1 MRGSAPG
8 LVGRLAQFAG
18 ALRAE
23 GVRLGVGDEI
33 DGASALALVDLLDR
47 AEVHRALRI
56 ALKLP
61 RESWDL
67 YDRLFAEYWGGSPA
81 PRRAPPPQPLP
92 RDHRGPMQWQ
102 WDGQRVRLAVPDEEE
117 DEAPEGDEPAYSP
130 EPMLRRKPFER
141 CTKAEIAALERMLR
155 RLAPRLA
162 ARRTRRLVPT
172 RSRGHVD
179 LRRSMRRALAG
190 EGDLVRLARRT
201 HAIEEPSLVVLYDTS
216 GSMEAH
222 TRLLLS
228 FAFALRRTIRK
239 VEIFAFNTTLARVT
253 QAISVADAELTL
265 RKLAEAV
272 PDWSGGTRIGAC
284 LEEFNRRY
292 KDSLI
297 DRHTS
302 VMVFSDG
309 LDHGDAAVLGRAMC
323 ALRERAAR
331 IVWANP
337 LAGDARYRPE
347 AEGMRAALPFVDHF
361 GAAHNLESLE
371 TLLRLLP

>member
-1 MRGSAPG
+1 MRVG
-8 LVGRLAQFAG
+8 LVGQLARFAG

-23 GVRLGVGDEI
+23 GLRVGLTDEI
-33 DGASALALVDLLDR
+33 DAANALALVDLLDR
-47 AEVHRALRI
+47 DEVHRALRI

-61 RESWDL
+61 CESWVL
-67 YDRLFAEYWGGSPA
+67 YDRLFAEYWDGTPT
-81 PRRAPPPQPLP
+81 PRREQVPQALP

-102 WDGQRVRLAVPDEEE
+102 WDGQRVRIAVPDEE
-117 DEAPEGDEPAYSP
+117 DEAPEGDTPAYSP

-141 CTKAEIAALERMLR
+141 CSRAEIAELERLLA

-162 ARRTRRLVPT
+162 VRRTRRLVPT
-172 RSRGHVD
+172 LSRGHVD
-179 LRRSMRRALAG
+179 LRRSMRRSLAS
-190 EGDLVRLARRT
+190 EGDLLRLARRSR
-201 HAIEEPSLVVLYDTS
+201 AIEEPSLVVLYDTS
-216 GSMEAH
+216 GSMEAY
-222 TRLLLS
+222 TRMLLA

-253 QAISVADAELTL
+253 RLISPAEVERTL
-265 RKLAEAV
+265 RGLADAV

-297 DRHTS
+297 DRHTT

-309 LDHGDAAVLGRAMC
+309 LDHGEAAALGRAMC
-323 ALRERAAR
+323 ALRERAER
-331 IVWANP
+331 IVWLNP
-337 LAGDARYRPE
+337 LAGDPRYRPE

-371 TLLRLLP
+371 TLLRHVG